1 MNIDSL
7 LNCYFKDSE
16 SQPLIEVFDNENI
29 YNVYSDIV
37 KSLNNYPDIELS
49 VMQAL
54 SYCFYEILDN
64 VLTHS
69 GKSCGTAISLY
80 SPTKSMIQILVAD
93 DGMGIQQTLT
103 QNPLYAHLTE
113 AEAVEKSIQDTVTDG
128 KGMGFG
134 LYSTS
139 RLIKN
144 VGIRL
149 EIHSGLHTLVYDGE
163 ETHVYSS
170 PLWQGTIVYF
180 DLHSN
185 REINPNEIVDNRTDC
200 ESQFNEEFVSTDDL
214 EQLW

>member
-1 MNIDSL
+1 MNVDSL
-7 LNCYFKDSE
+7 LKHYFKECEMS
-16 SQPLIEVFDNENI
+16 PLIEVSDNESI

-37 KSLNNYPDIELS
+37 KSLNNHPDIELT

-54 SYCFYEILDN
+54 SYCFYEVLDN

-80 SPTKSMIQILVAD
+80 SPVQSKIQILVAD
-93 DGMGIQQTLT
+93 DGMGIRQSLA
-103 QNPLYAHLTE
+103 QNPLYAHLSESE
-113 AEAVEKSIQDTVTDG
+113 AIERSIQDTVTDG

-163 ETHVYSS
+163 KTNMDVSS
-170 PLWQGTIVYF
+170 LWQGTIVYF
-180 DLHSN
+180 EIHSN
-185 REINPNEIVDNRTDC
+185 REIDPDEVVDSRTDC
-200 ESQFNEEFVSTDDL
+200 ESQFNDEFVPTDDL

>member
-1 MNIDSL
+1 MNVDSL
-7 LNCYFKDSE
+7 LKRYFNE
-16 SQPLIEVFDNENI
+16 CEGHPLIEVFDNENI

-37 KSLNNYPDIELS
+37 RSLTNYPDIELS

-54 SYCFYEILDN
+54 SYCFYEVLDN

-69 GKSCGTAISLY
+69 GKNCGTAISLY
-80 SPTKSMIQILVAD
+80 SPTKSMIQVLVAD
-93 DGMGIQQTLT
+93 DGVGIRQSLA
-103 QNPLYAHLTE
+103 QNPLYANFSE
-113 AEAVEKSIQDTVTDG
+113 AEAIEKSIQDTVTDG

-149 EIHSGLHTLVYDGE
+149 EIHSGIHVLVYDGK
-163 ETHVYSS
+163 ETCVSPSS
-170 PLWQGTIVYF
+170 LWQGTIVYF
-180 DLHSN
+180 DIHTNIEL
-185 REINPNEIVDNRTDC
+185 NPNEIVENRADC
-200 ESQFNEEFVSTDDL
+200 ESQFNEEFAPTDDL

>member
-54 SYCFYEILDN
+54 SYCFYEVLDN

-80 SPTKSMIQILVAD
+80 SPAKSMIQILVAD
-93 DGMGIQQTLT
+93 DGMGIQQSLT

-149 EIHSGLHTLVYDGE
+149 EIHSGLHTLVYDGK

>member
-1 MNIDSL
+1 MNVDSL
-7 LNCYFKDSE
+7 LNRYFKGYE
-16 SQPLIEVFDNENI
+16 TQALIEVFDNKNI

-37 KSLNNYPDIELS
+37 KSLTNYPDIELT

-69 GKSCGTAISLY
+69 GKTCGTAISLY
-80 SPTKSMIQILVAD
+80 SPVKSMIQILVAD
-93 DGMGIQQTLT
+93 DGMGIQQSLA
-103 QNPLYAHLTE
+103 QNPVYAHLSE
-113 AEAVEKSIQDTVTDG
+113 AEAIEKSIQDAVTDG

-144 VGIRL
+144 AGIRL
-149 EIHSGLHTLVYDGE
+149 EIHSGFQILVYDGE
-163 ETHVYSS
+163 TTQIDLSS
-170 PLWQGTIVYF
+170 FWQGTIVYF
-180 DLHSN
+180 DIHSN

-200 ESQFNEEFVSTDDL
+200 ESQFNEEFTPTDDL
-214 EQLW
+214 EELW

>member
-1 MNIDSL
+1 MNVDSL
-7 LNCYFKDSE
+7 LNHYFGDSE
-16 SQPLIEVFDNENI
+16 MPPSIEVFDNENI

-69 GKSCGTAISLY
+69 GKNCGTAISLY

-93 DGMGIQQTLT
+93 DGMGIQQSLA
-103 QNPLYAHLTE
+103 QNPLYVHLSESE
-113 AEAVEKSIQDTVTDG
+113 AIEKSIQDAVTDG

-144 VGIRL
+144 VGIRM
-149 EIHSGLHTLVYDGE
+149 EIHSGIHTLIYNDEKVHIDL
-163 ETHVYSS
+163 SS
-170 PLWQGTIVYF
+170 KWQGTIVYF
-180 DLHSN
+180 DIHSN
-185 REINPNEIVDNRTDC
+185 REINPNEIVENRTNC
-200 ESQFNEEFVSTDDL
+200 ESQFNEAFVQTDDL

>member
-1 MNIDSL
+1 MNVDSL
-7 LNCYFKDSE
+7 LNRYFKDSE
-16 SQPLIEVFDNENI
+16 MQPLIEVFDTENI

-49 VMQAL
+49 VLQAL
-54 SYCFYEILDN
+54 SYCFYEVLDN

-69 GKSCGTAISLY
+69 GKSCGTTISLY

-93 DGMGIQQTLT
+93 DGIGIRQSLT
-103 QNPLYAHLTE
+103 QNPLYVHLSEPE
-113 AEAVEKSIQDTVTDG
+113 AIEKSIQDTVTDG

-139 RLIKN
+139 RLIRN

-149 EIHSGLHTLVYDGE
+149 EIHSGFHILVYDGKE
-163 ETHVYSS
+163 IHVNSS
-170 PLWQGTIVYF
+170 SFWQGTIVYF
-180 DLHSN
+180 DIHSN

-200 ESQFNEEFVSTDDL
+200 ESQFNEEFIPTDDL

>member
-7 LNCYFKDSE
+7 LNYYFKDCNA
-16 SQPLIEVFDNENI
+16 QPLIEVFDTENI

-37 KSLNNYPDIELS
+37 KSLTNYPDIELS

-54 SYCFYEILDN
+54 SYCFYEVLDN

-69 GKSCGTAISLY
+69 GKTCGTAISLY

-93 DGMGIQQTLT
+93 DGMGIQQSLA
-103 QNPLYAHLTE
+103 QNPLYAQLSELE
-113 AEAVEKSIQDTVTDG
+113 AIEKSIQDTVTDG

-149 EIHSGLHTLVYDGE
+149 EIHSGLHILVYDGK
-163 ETHVYSS
+163 ETHVHPSS
-170 PLWQGTIVYF
+170 SWQGTIVYF
-180 DLHSN
+180 DIHSN
-185 REINPNEIVDNRTDC
+185 REIDPNEIVDNRTDC
-200 ESQFNEEFVSTDDL
+200 ESLYNETFTPIDDL

>member
-54 SYCFYEILDN
+54 SYCFYEVLDN

-80 SPTKSMIQILVAD
+80 SPAKSMIQILVAD
-93 DGMGIQQTLT
+93 DGMGIQQSLT

-149 EIHSGLHTLVYDGE
+149 EIHSGLHTLVYNGE
-163 ETHVYSS
+163 ETRVYSS

>member
-1 MNIDSL
+1 MNVDSL
-7 LNCYFKDSE
+7 LNHYFKGSE
-16 SQPLIEVFDNENI
+16 THPLIEVFDNENI

-37 KSLNNYPDIELS
+37 KSLTDYPDIELS

-54 SYCFYEILDN
+54 SYCFYEVLDN

-69 GKSCGTAISLY
+69 GKNCGTAISLY
-80 SPTKSMIQILVAD
+80 SPSKSMIQILVAD
-93 DGMGIQQTLT
+93 DGIGIRQSLA
-103 QNPLYAHLTE
+103 QNPLYAHLSESE
-113 AEAVEKSIQDTVTDG
+113 AIGKCIQDTVTDG

-144 VGIRL
+144 IGIRL

-163 ETHVYSS
+163 ETHVDPS

-180 DLHSN
+180 DIHSN
-185 REINPNEIVDNRTDC
+185 LELNPNEIVDSRTDC
-200 ESQFNEEFVSTDDL
+200 EAQFNEEFATTDDL

>member
-7 LNCYFKDSE
+7 LNRYFKDSE
-16 SQPLIEVFDNENI
+16 MQPLIEVFDNENI
-29 YNVYSDIV
+29 YNVYSHIV

-54 SYCFYEILDN
+54 SYCFYEVLDN

-69 GKSCGTAISLY
+69 GKTCGTTISLY

-93 DGMGIQQTLT
+93 DGMGIQQSLA
-103 QNPLYAHLTE
+103 QNPLYRNLSEPKAI
-113 AEAVEKSIQDTVTDG
+113 EKSIQDAVTDG

-149 EIHSGLHTLVYDGE
+149 EIHSGLHTLIYDGE
-163 ETHVYSS
+163 EIHVNSS

-180 DLHSN
+180 DIHSN
-185 REINPNEIVDNRTDC
+185 REIDPNEIVDNRTDC
-200 ESQFNEEFVSTDDL
+200 ESQFNEEFAPTDDL

>member
-1 MNIDSL
+1 
-7 LNCYFKDSE
+7 
-16 SQPLIEVFDNENI
+16 
-29 YNVYSDIV
+29 
-37 KSLNNYPDIELS
+37 
-49 VMQAL
+49 MQAL
-54 SYCFYEILDN
+54 SYCFYEVLDN

-80 SPTKSMIQILVAD
+80 SPAKSMIQILVAD
-93 DGMGIQQTLT
+93 DGMGIQQSLT

-113 AEAVEKSIQDTVTDG
+113 AEAVKKSIQDTVTDG

-149 EIHSGLHTLVYDGE
+149 EIHSGLHTLVYDGK

>member
-1 MNIDSL
+1 MNVDSL
-7 LNCYFKDSE
+7 LNRYFKVCEMS
-16 SQPLIEVFDNENI
+16 PLIEVFDNENI
-29 YNVYSDIV
+29 HNVYSDIV

-49 VMQAL
+49 VLQAL
-54 SYCFYEILDN
+54 SYCFYEVLDN

-69 GKSCGTAISLY
+69 GKTCGTAISLY

-93 DGMGIQQTLT
+93 DGMGIRQSLA
-103 QNPLYAHLTE
+103 QNPLYTKLLEPE
-113 AEAVEKSIQDTVTDG
+113 AIEKSIQDAVTDG

-149 EIHSGLHTLVYDGE
+149 EIHSGLHVLVYDGE
-163 ETHVYSS
+163 NVCMKTSS
-170 PLWQGTIVYF
+170 FWQGTIVYF
-180 DLHSN
+180 DIHSN
-185 REINPNEIVDNRTDC
+185 REIDPNEVVDNRTDC
-200 ESQFNEEFVSTDDL
+200 ESQFNEDFAQEDEL

>member
-1 MNIDSL
+1 MYTRI
-7 LNCYFKDSE
+7 
-16 SQPLIEVFDNENI
+16 
-29 YNVYSDIV
+29 
-37 KSLNNYPDIELS
+37 KSLTNYPDIELS

-54 SYCFYEILDN
+54 SYCFYEVLDN

-69 GKSCGTAISLY
+69 GKTCGTAISLY

-93 DGMGIQQTLT
+93 DGMGIQQSLA
-103 QNPLYAHLTE
+103 QNPLYAQLSEPE
-113 AEAVEKSIQDTVTDG
+113 AIEKSIQDTVTDG

-149 EIHSGLHTLVYDGE
+149 EIHSGLHILVYDGK
-163 ETHVYSS
+163 ETHVHPSS
-170 PLWQGTIVYF
+170 SWQGTIVYF
-180 DLHSN
+180 DIHSN
-185 REINPNEIVDNRTDC
+185 REIDPNEIVDNRTDC
-200 ESQFNEEFVSTDDL
+200 ESLYNETFTPIDDL

>member
-1 MNIDSL
+1 MNVDSL
-7 LNCYFKDSE
+7 LNHYFKDCEMS
-16 SQPLIEVFDNENI
+16 PLIEVFDNENI

-37 KSLNNYPDIELS
+37 KSLNNYPDIELT

-54 SYCFYEILDN
+54 SYCFYEVLDN

-69 GKSCGTAISLY
+69 GKNCGTAISLY

-93 DGMGIQQTLT
+93 DGMGIRQSLA
-103 QNPLYAHLTE
+103 QNPLYAHLSESE
-113 AEAVEKSIQDTVTDG
+113 AIEKSIQDTVTDG

-163 ETHVYSS
+163 NTHVDGAS
-170 PLWQGTIVYF
+170 LWQGTIVYF
-180 DLHSN
+180 DIHSN

-200 ESQFNEEFVSTDDL
+200 ESQFNDEFAPTDDL